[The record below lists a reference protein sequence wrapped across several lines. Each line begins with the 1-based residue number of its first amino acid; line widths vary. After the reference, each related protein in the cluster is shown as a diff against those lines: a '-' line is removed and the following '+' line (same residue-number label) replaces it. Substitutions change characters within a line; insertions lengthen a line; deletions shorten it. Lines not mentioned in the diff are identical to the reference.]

1 MKNLASLPAL
11 PPWEEHEEQYGQ
23 EYSMKL
29 STRGRYGTRL
39 MLELARN
46 YGRGP
51 VSIAEISKR
60 QRIPLKYLE
69 QLIIPLKKA
78 SLVTSMRGP
87 RGGHMLSTSPHEI
100 SLWDIL
106 VLLESKCSFVDCLKD
121 DTCCRNTRDC
131 PVRPVWGRTLEAIM
145 GVLKKTTLNDLLL
158 SQGASTGS
166 RESSRDT
173 VQVLP

>member
-1 MKNLASLPAL
+1 MR
-11 PPWEEHEEQYGQ
+11 
-23 EYSMKL
+23 L

-51 VSIAEISKR
+51 VSIAGISKS
-60 QRIPLKYLE
+60 QNIPLKYLE

-78 SLVTSMRGP
+78 SLVTSVRGP
-87 RGGHMLSTSPHEI
+87 RGGHMLSASPHEI

-106 VLLESKCSFVDCLKD
+106 VLLESKSCFVDCLAD
-121 DTCCRNTRDC
+121 ENSCRNIKDC
-131 PVRPVWGRTLEAIM
+131 PVRPVWGRTLDAIM
-145 GVLKKTTLNDLLL
+145 GVLKGISLNDVLL
-158 SQGASTGS
+158 SERGSTRP

-173 VQVLP
+173 V